1 MSRVKELETEL
12 RIVYNQLYVIG
23 NTGSGFHARH
33 NSYLKKYW
41 DIVEELERISIK
53 WKIKKIIRRI
63 RRHGKN

>member
-12 RIVYNQLYVIG
+12 KIVCNQLYVIG

-33 NSYLKKYW
+33 NSYLKRYLE
-41 DIVEELERISIK
+41 IVEQLEKISIK

-63 RRHGKN
+63 KNHG